1 MPERIVVDLNRCP
14 GYAQC
19 VFLAPDVFALNGE
32 EALMYDPNPDDAKR
46 LHVPRAAR
54 ARGANGSGGPG
65 NARPVGICI
74 TSPNRCGPGACRLTD
89 PAARARPHT
98 SRTPTASVLP
108 RWRPGKVSVS
118 RGESANRCVPPG
130 ARGGAR

>member
-98 SRTPTASVLP
+98 SRTPAASVLP

-118 RGESANRCVPPG
+118 RGESANRCVPRG